1 MKIKVDKY
9 SINIRKATWDD
20 YAYCYNLFK
29 KNLKP
34 IIEKHWVWVPGRF
47 RRNFNPPKCR
57 ILEYNNKRSGFYQVP
72 YENGIAYLEEMHVS
86 TRLRG
91 KGIGTKILMLIESE
105 ARKRK
110 CKIIRLQVFKENPAK
125 RLYEKLGYKIKKDI
139 KSSVLMEK
147 KI

>member
-1 MKIKVDKY
+1 
-9 SINIRKATWDD
+9 
-20 YAYCYNLFK
+20 
-29 KNLKP
+29 
-34 IIEKHWVWVPGRF
+34 
-47 RRNFNPPKCR
+47 
-57 ILEYNNKRSGFYQVP
+57 
-72 YENGIAYLEEMHVS
+72 MHVS